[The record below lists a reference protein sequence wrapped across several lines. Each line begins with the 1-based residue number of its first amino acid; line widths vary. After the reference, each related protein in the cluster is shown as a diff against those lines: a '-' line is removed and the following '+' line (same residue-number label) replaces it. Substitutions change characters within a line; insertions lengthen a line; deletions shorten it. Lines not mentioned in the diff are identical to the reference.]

1 MSAKADISGFVDALV
16 SVMQSEGWTTEDII
30 PKAPAGCWARVGAA
44 IGKTGDAARF
54 VFRRRKTDI
63 LPLLSVK
70 LANGAT
76 SGRAPTPKTEGT
88 GPKVVKV
95 ATTER
100 GIESLPE
107 ADKGNVDTKNTLD
120 EAPVSGIKEINVD
133 TSQFVTREELAKQ
146 LVELESRLTQLI
158 QQTEPQAVSGKVAK
172 LDMPPR
178 PAKTGKAGKMF
189 RGSREHFSAR
199 VDAALLRRFAQD
211 RDRLFGGN
219 QSRCLDWLLWNFY
232 GKPKMS
238 FEEEAEG
245 ECVKE
250 GNVDRPA
257 DD

>member
-1 MSAKADISGFVDALV
+1 MSAKADIGGFVDALV
-16 SVMQSEGWTTEDII
+16 SVMQSEGWTTEDIV

-54 VFRRRKTDI
+54 FFHRRKPDI
-63 LPLLSVK
+63 LPLLSGK
-70 LANGAT
+70 RDN
-76 SGRAPTPKTEGT
+76 
-88 GPKVVKV
+88 V

-100 GIESLPE
+100 EIESLPE
-107 ADKGNVDTKNTLD
+107 ADKGNVDTKDTLD
-120 EAPVSGIKEINVD
+120 EPPGSGIKESNVD
-133 TSQFVTREELAKQ
+133 TSQFVTRDDLAKQ

-158 QQTEPQAVSGKVAK
+158 QQTEPQAVSGKVGK

-199 VDAALLRRFAQD
+199 VDAALLRRFEQD

-238 FEEEAEG
+238 FEKEAE
-245 ECVKE
+245 
-250 GNVDRPA
+250 VDRPA
-257 DD
+257 DE